1 MGAQERCGSSIFCF
15 EGIAGVVLVH
25 PQ

>member
-1 MGAQERCGSSIFCF
+1 MAQERCGSNIFCF
-15 EGIAGVVLVH
+15 EGVAGVVLVH